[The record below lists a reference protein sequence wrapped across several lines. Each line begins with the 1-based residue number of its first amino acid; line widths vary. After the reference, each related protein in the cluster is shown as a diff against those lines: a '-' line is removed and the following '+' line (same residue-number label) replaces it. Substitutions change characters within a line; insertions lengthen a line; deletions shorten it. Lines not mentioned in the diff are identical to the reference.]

1 MDSLPQQI
9 SLGLNGTFKQTA
21 LTSLFQER
29 RSQSLEGAF
38 KSIFDLL
45 GFVAPITV
53 QVLST
58 HYRELC
64 VFSNASSVAI
74 SAVAYL
80 RAVDNEGQI
89 PVRFCM
95 AKSRLAPRH
104 SRTVPRLELCAAVFA
119 VELANMLVDE
129 RDVEIHNVK
138 FYTDS
143 RVVLGYI
150 YNTNRRF
157 VYVANRVTRIR
168 KSTQPEQWHLVS
180 TDGNPA
186 DHGRRPVPFDFKQ
199 TNWFS
204 GSSWL

>member
-1 MDSLPQQI
+1 MDSLPQQR

-29 RSQSLEGAF
+29 RSQLLEGSF

-45 GFVAPITV
+45 GFVVPITV

-64 VFSNASSVAI
+64 VFSNASTVAS

-80 RAVDNEGQI
+80 RAVVNEGQI
-89 PVRFCM
+89 HVRFCM
-95 AKSRLAPRH
+95 AKSKLAPSH
-104 SRTVPRLELCAAVFA
+104 SHTVPRLELCAAVFA
-119 VELANMLVDE
+119 VELADMLVDE
-129 RDVEIHNVK
+129 QDVEIHNVR

-143 RVVLGYI
+143 
-150 YNTNRRF
+150 
-157 VYVANRVTRIR
+157 RVTRIR

-204 GSSWL
+204 GS